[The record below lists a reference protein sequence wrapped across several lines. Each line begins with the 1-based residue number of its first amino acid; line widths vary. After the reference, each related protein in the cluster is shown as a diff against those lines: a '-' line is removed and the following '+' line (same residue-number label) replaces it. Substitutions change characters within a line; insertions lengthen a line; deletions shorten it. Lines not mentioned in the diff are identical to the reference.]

1 MEKEFSCGQTSQNTQ
16 EISST
21 TTLRAKESTSGLME
35 GCMKENGKITKC
47 MVKGF
52 SLGEMAGDTKAN
64 M

>member
-21 TTLRAKESTSGLME
+21 IILREKGSTNGLME
-35 GCMKENGKITKC
+35 GCTKENGKITKC
-47 MVKGF
+47 MVKEF
-52 SLGEMAGDTKAN
+52 SLGETEGDTKEN